1 MKNVLVVILSA
12 RDQRPPKFGLQN
24 DRQKYDRA
32 AQRSA
37 KYDPF
42 LAGNMFIHYQEC
54 KRARLMSISKDLKEA
69 TNSIG
74 KFLDSILVLERRESS
89 WNISRINKI
98 AQFVCN

>member
-24 DRQKYDRA
+24 DRQMDR
-32 AQRSA
+32 SEW
-37 KYDPF
+37 YDPF

-74 KFLDSILVLERRESS
+74 KFLDSILVLECRESS
-89 WNISRINKI
+89 RSKI
-98 AQFVCN
+98 FRA

>member
-12 RDQRPPKFGLQN
+12 RDQRPSQFRLFKDRRN
-24 DRQKYDRA
+24 DLIL
-32 AQRSA
+32 
-37 KYDPF
+37 F

-74 KFLDSILVLERRESS
+74 KFLDSIRERRESS
-89 WNISRINKI
+89 
-98 AQFVCN
+98 